1 MNTTG
6 KIVVAALAGA
16 AVGAVA
22 ALLLAPAS
30 GKETREK
37 LAETLSSAK
46 DKVSNL
52 ISRGKEAASDL
63 IAEGKETA
71 KDLKNDVKRTGS
83 SLG

>member
-6 KIVVAALAGA
+6 KIITAGLAGA

-37 LAETLSSAK
+37 IKGALASAK
-46 DKVSNL
+46 DKVNDL
-52 ISRGKEAASDL
+52 TGRG
-63 IAEGKETA
+63 TPQTQ
-71 KDLKNDVKRTGS
+71 KDEVKKAQG
-83 SLG
+83 